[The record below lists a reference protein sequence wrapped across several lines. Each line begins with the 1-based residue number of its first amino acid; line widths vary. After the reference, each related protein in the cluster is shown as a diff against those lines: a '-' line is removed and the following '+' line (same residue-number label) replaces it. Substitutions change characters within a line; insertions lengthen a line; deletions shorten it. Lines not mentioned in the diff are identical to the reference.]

1 VTEQD
6 LPLKLATGRWF
17 WSLGSA
23 VLLRVRLSTFKATP
37 ARGKSAVL
45 ELTDLDVLGVEVA
58 PDFGL
63 QFRIAECKS
72 GRVGALELFW
82 LRGVVEFFGASGA
95 YLVVSREQ
103 DRTPAM
109 RDLAD
114 RLGLGILTQ
123 TDFERFAES
132 YRTGE
137 RDGGLLDEAM
147 LERLETLLAGTPGG
161 VKDLSDYVKRLFWQ
175 LPLNRNLEYGISY
188 LEQAKK
194 GDVRDRAMLCLI
206 GEHAFRYCLA
216 LFAACEAI
224 LKRGLPDLQ
233 ESLPAYLF
241 GGEQNLREAQQ
252 RVQTLKKLQQR
263 IEGGERAEL
272 EAVFEAL
279 PPYYDKLLELIT
291 RLLRRP
297 DQATPMLRT
306 LQAVVI
312 GAFANKRPIT
322 ELIGE
327 PEPLTAKLL
336 LDVIT
341 FLVTAADLDRS
352 VLTAFESALH
362 GDTGDAEPP
371 SPGRTGAE
379 DGMEKRAASDDAGKT
394 RAAAARPATT
404 KPNDE
409 NDDGNGELRLPV
421 EG

>member
-6 LPLKLATGRWF
+6 LSLKLATGRWF

-45 ELTDLDVLGVEVA
+45 ELTDLDVLGVEVT

-95 YLVVSREQ
+95 YLVVAREE
-103 DRTPAM
+103 DRTPSM

-114 RLGLGILTQ
+114 RLALGILTQ
-123 TDFERFAES
+123 ADFERFAES
-132 YRTGE
+132 YRTAE
-137 RDGGLLDEAM
+137 RDAGLFDEAM
-147 LERLETLLAGTPGG
+147 LARMENLLAGTPSS

-188 LEQAKK
+188 LEQARKS
-194 GDVRDRAMLCLI
+194 DVRDRAVLCLI

-224 LKRGLPDLQ
+224 LKRGLPDLR
-233 ESLPAYLF
+233 ESLPAYLY
-241 GGEQNLREAQQ
+241 GGEKNLREAQQ
-252 RVQTLKKLQQR
+252 RVQALKRLQQR
-263 IEGGERAEL
+263 IEGGDRADL

-279 PPYYDKLLELIT
+279 PPYYDNLLELIT

-306 LQAVVI
+306 LQAVVL
-312 GAFANKRPIT
+312 GSFANKRPIT

-341 FLVTAADLDRS
+341 FLVQAADLDRS
-352 VLTAFESALH
+352 VVAAFESALH
-362 GDTGDAEPP
+362 GDTGDTEPR
-371 SPGRTGAE
+371 SRRAQPGAREEG
-379 DGMEKRAASDDAGKT
+379 
-394 RAAAARPATT
+394 RAAASERGKESATAAA
-404 KPNDE
+404 KPSGAKREGDDE
-409 NDDGNGELRLPV
+409 NGELRLPV

>member
-1 VTEQD
+1 VTEHD
-6 LPLKLATGRWF
+6 LSLKLATGRWF

-72 GRVGALELFW
+72 GRVGSLELFW

-114 RLGLGILTQ
+114 RLGLGILTHA
-123 TDFERFAES
+123 DFERFAES
-132 YRTGE
+132 YRMSE
-137 RDGGLLDEAM
+137 RDSGLFDEAM
-147 LERLETLLAGTPGG
+147 LERLESLLASTPSG

-188 LEQAKK
+188 LEQAKN
-194 GDVRDRAMLCLI
+194 GDVRDRGMLCLI
-206 GEHAFRYCLA
+206 GEHAFRYCIA

-252 RVQTLKKLQQR
+252 RVQALKNLQQR

-272 EAVFEAL
+272 DSVFEAL
-279 PPYYDKLLELIT
+279 PPYYNNLLELIT

-312 GAFANKRPIT
+312 GAFANRRPIT

-362 GDTGDAEPP
+362 GDTGDAEP
-371 SPGRTGAE
+371 SSQTRAGAE
-379 DGMEKRAASDDAGKT
+379 AGTERRPPDKASEKHQAAAKRA
-394 RAAAARPATT
+394 
-404 KPNDE
+404 
-409 NDDGNGELRLPV
+409 DGNGELRLPIDS
-421 EG
+421 

>member
-1 VTEQD
+1 
-6 LPLKLATGRWF
+6 
-17 WSLGSA
+17 
-23 VLLRVRLSTFKATP
+23 LLRVRLSTFKAIP

-63 QFRIAECKS
+63 HFRIAECKS
-72 GRVGALELFW
+72 GRVGARELFW
-82 LRGVVEFFGASGA
+82 LRGVVEFFGASDA

-103 DRTPAM
+103 DRTSAM
-109 RDLAD
+109 RDLSK

-123 TDFERFAES
+123 GDFERFAES
-132 YRTGE
+132 YRTNE
-137 RDGGLLDEAM
+137 RDASLFDEAM
-147 LERLETLLAGTPGG
+147 LARLDALLAATPNS

-194 GDVRDRAMLCLI
+194 GEVRERGMLCLI
-206 GEHAFRYCLA
+206 GEHALRYCLA

-224 LKRGLPDLQ
+224 FKRGLPDLQ
-233 ESLPAYLF
+233 EGLPAYLF
-241 GGEQNLREAQQ
+241 GGEQNLREAQK
-252 RVQTLKKLQQR
+252 RVQALKQLQQR
-263 IEGGERAEL
+263 IEGGERADL
-272 EAVFEAL
+272 DSVFQEL
-279 PPYYDKLLELIT
+279 PPYYNELLELIT

-297 DQATPMLRT
+297 DQATPILRT

-312 GAFANKRPIT
+312 GSFANTRPIT

-327 PEPLTAKLL
+327 PEPLTTKLV

-362 GDTGDAEPP
+362 GDTGDVGT
-371 SPGRTGAE
+371 SPDKGSLPGSSSQERSPASGGG
-379 DGMEKRAASDDAGKT
+379 DGNANASSDADAGKT
-394 RAAAARPATT
+394 DKT
-404 KPNDE
+404 KDV
-409 NDDGNGELRLPV
+409 NDDGGGELRLPV
-421 EG
+421 DG

>member
-1 VTEQD
+1 M
-6 LPLKLATGRWF
+6 
-17 WSLGSA
+17 
-23 VLLRVRLSTFKATP
+23 
-37 ARGKSAVL
+37 L

-103 DRTPAM
+103 DRTSAM
-109 RDLAD
+109 RDLGD

-123 TDFERFAES
+123 ADFERFADS
-132 YRTGE
+132 YRTSE
-137 RDGGLLDEAM
+137 RDAGLFDQAM
-147 LERLETLLAGTPGG
+147 LERLEALLAGTPSS

-188 LEQAKK
+188 LEQANK

-252 RVQTLKKLQQR
+252 RVHALKQLQQR
-263 IEGGERAEL
+263 IEGGERADL
-272 EAVFEAL
+272 DSVFQEL

-306 LQAVVI
+306 LQAVVL
-312 GAFANKRPIT
+312 GSFANKRPIT

-327 PEPLTAKLL
+327 PEPLTAKLV

-362 GDTGDAEPP
+362 GDTGD
-371 SPGRTGAE
+371 TGTQPRQRSQFSAQE
-379 DGMEKRAASDDAGKT
+379 QTRGDDVADARATATADAKAGK
-394 RAAAARPATT
+394 PD
-404 KPNDE
+404 KIKDVD
-409 NDDGNGELRLPV
+409 DDGGELRLPV